1 VPLPC
6 RVYLIFNALDLTILI
21 EGGERTFRRKVVRE
35 HLPVAEVGDQH
46 KDPFPLTVLAENT
59 TAMDRQQAPV
69 DFRSRPVPN
78 HPAFH
83 VDSRGLTKALN
94 GKTTAFH
101 PTHMGVRKIDVA
113 QRASLHARPPEP
125 NQFAETTSEP
135 TD

>member
-1 VPLPC
+1 MPLPR
-6 RVYLIFNALDLTILI
+6 RVYLIFNALDLAILI

-35 HLPVAEVGDQH
+35 HLPVAEVRDQH
-46 KDPFPLTVLAENT
+46 KDPLSLTVLTENT
-59 TAMDRQQAPV
+59 AAMDLQQAPV

-94 GKTTAFH
+94 RKTAAFH
-101 PTHMGVRKIDVA
+101 PVHLGVRKFDVA
-113 QRASLHARPPEP
+113 PRTSLHARPPEP
-125 NQFAETTSEP
+125 NQFAKTTSEP